1 MKKPFGFFLRFTKGQ
16 RKGVMALLFLIIIFQ
31 AGYFIFTSF
40 GFSGNKEVS
49 PEEAEWLS
57 HQEEI
62 DKLKEAKSVKKDTI
76 FPFNPNFISDYK
88 AYILGL
94 NEEQLYKLTA
104 FRKTGAYV
112 NSPEEFKEVTGIH
125 DTLLV
130 KLIPYFRFSEKPVL
144 MVSKEE
150 VKEKPVKKGELKV
163 IDINIATSEQLQS
176 VYGIGPYY
184 AKCIVEKREQ
194 LGSYVNMNQLGDFDD
209 VPSDALLLIGDK
221 FAVLHEPIVKTI
233 NVNTASLHQLSRF
246 PYFNKDLARAI
257 ITQRSMLGNFSKI
270 EDLLEINGF
279 PVEKEKIIALYLEF

>member
-112 NSPEEFKEVTGIH
+112 NSSEEFKGVTGIH
-125 DTLLV
+125 DTLLI
-130 KLIPYFRFSEKPVL
+130 KLKPYLRFSQKPDV
-144 MVSKEE
+144 MVSKGEAKE
-150 VKEKPVKKGELKV
+150 KHVKEEEFKV
-163 IDINIATSEQLQS
+163 IDINIATSEQLQA

-194 LGSYVNMNQLGDFDD
+194 LGGYVNMNQLDDFGD
-209 VPSDALLLIGDK
+209 VPANSLHDIYDR
-221 FAVLHEPIVKTI
+221 FAVITQPEVNTI